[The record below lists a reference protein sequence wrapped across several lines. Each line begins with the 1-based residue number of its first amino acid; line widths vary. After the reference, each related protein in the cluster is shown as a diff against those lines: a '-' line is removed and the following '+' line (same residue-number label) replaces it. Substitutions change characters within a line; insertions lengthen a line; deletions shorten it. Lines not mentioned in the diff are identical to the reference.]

1 MAVGFSGWG
10 GEGAGAV
17 TGVTD
22 TNSVD
27 LTLAAGNLSG
37 AVRISADAADA
48 NNSIVSISI
57 RSGGSPGLRAQI
69 LNATIRALLSAT
81 GPIAYDN
88 TTGIISI
95 PVSSDGVDGYLS
107 GADHTTYSAAA
118 ALAHAAVTLAVF
130 GSTPNANGLSL
141 TAQALTMEPAA
152 ETFPGGVSI
161 AAQVFGG
168 EKRFPGGIKVGSN
181 AALTTS
187 LLFEII
193 STTLLSA
200 PMPSMTVAERNAIA
214 TPATGGMLY
223 NSSTKHPEYYN
234 GSIYQPIGH
243 AYTNGGVDSITDA
256 STLTPEDSRNTMKTV
271 AGNGGAVSVA
281 DISTA
286 NAKNA
291 DRLIYVGT
299 DDTNTVTFVTS
310 TGVQTNGSCTLGSGD
325 SIEFMYINALSKWI
339 EMNRTA

>member
-48 NNSIVSISI
+48 NNSIVSIDI

-118 ALAHAAVTLAVF
+118 ALAHAAVTLATF
-130 GSTPNANGLSL
+130 GSTPNANGLTL
-141 TAQALTMEPAA
+141 TGQALNMEPAN
-152 ETFPGGVSI
+152 ETNPGGVSI
-161 AAQVFGG
+161 LAQIFGG
-168 EKRFPGGIKVGSN
+168 EKRFPGGVKIGSN
-181 AALTTS
+181 AVFPLHFY
-187 LLFEII
+187 LRLYLRLF
-193 STTLLSA
+193 
-200 PMPSMTVAERNAIA
+200 
-214 TPATGGMLY
+214 
-223 NSSTKHPEYYN
+223 
-234 GSIYQPIGH
+234 YQC
-243 AYTNGGVDSITDA
+243 
-256 STLTPEDSRNTMKTV
+256 LC
-271 AGNGGAVSVA
+271 
-281 DISTA
+281 
-286 NAKNA
+286 
-291 DRLIYVGT
+291 L
-299 DDTNTVTFVTS
+299 
-310 TGVQTNGSCTLGSGD
+310 
-325 SIEFMYINALSKWI
+325 
-339 EMNRTA
+339 